1 MVLFCCCLWWWFRA
15 LTGHSFLSRLGLA
28 CEPITDQGLGAL
40 TYLTRLTELTLL
52 DGTHLSAER
61 LVSVASRLPRL
72 QVSRVVLGVLLGG
85 FGLRDMCAAV
95 AD

>member
-1 MVLFCCCLWWWFRA
+1 MNPAKEWTQLILCPLLLLPLVVFLSRA

-72 QVSRVVLGVLLGG
+72 QVRRVSS
-85 FGLRDMCAAV
+85 
-95 AD
+95 